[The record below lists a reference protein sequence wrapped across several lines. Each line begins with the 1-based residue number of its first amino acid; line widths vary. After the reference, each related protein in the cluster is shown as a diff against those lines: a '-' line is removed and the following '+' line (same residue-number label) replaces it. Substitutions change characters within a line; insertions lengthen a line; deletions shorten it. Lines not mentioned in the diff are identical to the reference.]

1 MNPNRDRVPTRSAA
15 LKIASVYAFVGA
27 LWILWSGWLLHH
39 FVYDRVLA
47 AELENVK
54 GWFYVLVTAMLLGWW
69 LDRYFSQIRGA
80 TELLQKSETR
90 FATIF
95 KDSPIAI
102 AISRLRDGVFVDVNE
117 VFTQLHGYSREEI
130 IGSTSEQLRLWHSGN
145 REQVIAE
152 LREKGSVVFSMQ
164 ACCKNGDLRDLS
176 ASLQLIDLDGEPC
189 ILGTLVD
196 ITERKKAEDALR
208 ESEERLRFA
217 LESCSIG
224 TWDLDLADHTACHSL
239 EHGRIFGYNDPHSAW
254 SRNLFLQHVLPED
267 RALVEEKNRY
277 AIDNH
282 STLSYE
288 CRIRQVDGQ
297 IRWIWAAGRYRE
309 NASGKNQHLAGI
321 VQDITERKRA
331 EAALRESEER
341 LQLFIDHAPA
351 ALAMFDREMHYLAVS
366 QRWIA
371 DYSLEG
377 REILGCSHYEIFPEI
392 GDDLKQIHQR
402 GLAGETV
409 RGDDYRFERADGS
422 IQYARWEMHP
432 WRDSVGAIG
441 GIVIFTEDITERM
454 RAVMALRESEE
465 RFRSLIEAAPE
476 AVFVQCADTFRYVN
490 QAMVKLMKAE
500 RAEELLGKPFLESIA
515 PEFHEVI
522 RARIQSQRETGIPA
536 PPMEQEFLCLDGTLV
551 PVETTAVSIRFEG
564 EEGHLVFVR
573 DITRRR
579 KAEKERTNLEVQL
592 QQAQKMESVGRL
604 AGGVAHDFNNLLMGI
619 MGYTELCQHV
629 LGRESPA
636 SAYLDEIL
644 DAAERSAGITR
655 QLLAFARKQAIA
667 PVLIDLNEHVEA
679 TLKLLRRLLGEE
691 IDLAWMPRTQDARVN
706 MDPSQLDQI
715 LANLAVN
722 ARDAIAGVGKLTV
735 ETGNVTFDAAYCAE
749 HEGATPG
756 DYVMLAV
763 SDSGCGMDQETLDH
777 IFEPFFTTKPVGKG
791 TGLGLATIYGI
802 VKQNDGYI
810 DVRSEPGDGTTFRI
824 YLPHYDQD
832 SGGVK
837 GDAGSHELPGGSET
851 ILLVEDEQSVRSA
864 TGLLLQSFGYN
875 VLSAATPEEALRLA
889 ADHPGAIHLLI
900 TDVIMPGMNGRDL
913 ATKLSEMQPGLLCL
927 YVSGYT
933 ADVIAHHGI
942 LEEGIHFL
950 PKPFAREALANKVHE
965 VLRGRRGT
973 EKH

>member
-1 MNPNRDRVPTRSAA
+1 MKPNHDRVPTRSAA
-15 LKIASVYAFVGA
+15 LKIAAGYAFVGA
-27 LWILWSGWLLHH
+27 VWIFWSGWLLHYLVH
-39 FVYDRVLA
+39 ERVLA
-47 AELENVK
+47 EALENVK
-54 GWFYVLVTAMLLGWW
+54 GWFYVLVTATLLGWW
-69 LDRYFSQIRGA
+69 LDRYFRQIRGA
-80 TELLQKSETR
+80 TELLRKSETR
-90 FATIF
+90 FSTIF
-95 KDSPIAI
+95 NDSPVAI
-102 AISRLRDGVFVDVNE
+102 VISRLRDGAIVDFNE
-117 VFTQLHGYSREEI
+117 AFSQLTGYPQEEL
-130 IGSTSEQLRLWHSGN
+130 IGRTAEQLQLWHSVN
-145 REQVIAE
+145 RAQVIAE
-152 LREKGSVVFSMQ
+152 LRLKAHVVITMEVRR
-164 ACCKNGDLRDLS
+164 KNGDIRDLS
-176 ASLQLIDLDGEPC
+176 AHLQLIELDGEPC

-196 ITERKKAEDALR
+196 VTERKEAEEALR

-217 LESCSIG
+217 LESCFIG
-224 TWDLDLADHTACHSL
+224 TWDLNLADQTAFRSL
-239 EHGRIFGYNDPHSAW
+239 EHARIFGHDNPLEVWTRDM
-254 SRNLFLQHVLPED
+254 FIEHVLPEY
-267 RALVEEKNRY
+267 RELVKEKTQH
-277 AIDNH
+277 AIEH
-282 STLSYE
+282 QSAISFE
-288 CRIRQVDGQ
+288 CRIRRLDGEV
-297 IRWIWAAGRYRE
+297 RWIWVAGRYRVE
-309 NASGKNQHLAGI
+309 ADGKNRHLAGI
-321 VQDITERKRA
+321 VQDITERKQA

-351 ALAMFDREMHYLAVS
+351 ALAMFDRDMRYMAVS

-377 REILGCSHYEIFPEI
+377 REILGRSHYEIFPEI
-392 GDDLKQIHQR
+392 GDDLKHIHQR

-441 GIVIFTEDITERM
+441 GIVIFTENITERKL
-454 RAVMALRESEE
+454 AAMALRESEE

-476 AVFVQCADTFRYVN
+476 AVYVQCAGIFRYAN
-490 QAMVKLMKAE
+490 QAMVKLMGAE
-500 RAEELLGKPFLESIA
+500 QAEELLGQPFLDRIL
-515 PEFHEVI
+515 PEYYEVI
-522 RARIQSQRETGIPA
+522 RARIQTQRETGVPS
-536 PPMEQEFLCLDGTLV
+536 PPMEQEYLRLDGTPV

-564 EEGHLVFVR
+564 EDGSLVIVR

-579 KAEKERTNLEVQL
+579 EAEKERMNLEVQL

-604 AGGVAHDFNNLLMGI
+604 AGGVAHDFNHLLMCI
-619 MGYTELCQHV
+619 MGYTELCRNAVGSEHRV
-629 LGRESPA
+629 SP
-636 SAYLDEIL
+636 YLDEIMN
-644 DAAERSAGITR
+644 AAERSAGITR

-667 PVLIDLNEHVEA
+667 PVLIDLNEHVDA
-679 TLKLLRRLLGEE
+679 TLKLLRRLVGEE
-691 IDLAWMPRTQDARVN
+691 IELAWKPQAQDARVK
-706 MDPSQLDQI
+706 MDPSQVDQI

-722 ARDAIAGVGKLTV
+722 ARDAIAGVGKLNV

-749 HEGATPG
+749 HEGATLG

-802 VKQNDGYI
+802 VKQNEGY
-810 DVRSEPGDGTTFRI
+810 VEVCSEPGDGTTFRI
-824 YLPHYDQD
+824 YLPHHVQD
-832 SGGVK
+832 SEEEK
-837 GDAGSHELPGGSET
+837 DAAGSQALPGGSET

-864 TGLLLQSFGYN
+864 TALLLQSFGYN
-875 VLSAATPEEALRLA
+875 VLSAATPEDALRQA
-889 ADHPGAIHLLI
+889 ADYPGVIHLLI